1 MSVSGKDLR
10 IIIAGGGE
18 VGFRT
23 AEFLDERG
31 HDVVVIER
39 DPDRCQ
45 EIADEYVAT
54 IIEGDATLPEIFQQ
68 AGPEQADVLAAMS
81 DHPLTNLAVCMIGQ
95 RMNPDL
101 HTVMRTDAETGNAHA
116 ELVDAVIYPR
126 RASALL
132 AVNAILSGDVRSLEH
147 AMGVLDIAEVRI
159 GEDAPVVGKV
169 LDEISLPEGSLVVS
183 DVEGARVARADTV
196 MKAGQRYI
204 VAAEPDVIEEVM
216 RLLRG

>member
-1 MSVSGKDLR
+1 MSISGQDLR

>member
-81 DHPLTNLAVCMIGQ
+81 DHPRPTLAGGMIGQ

-101 HTVMRTDAETGNAHA
+101 PTGMRTDAETGNAHA

>member
-1 MSVSGKDLR
+1 MFVSGKDLR
-10 IIIAGGGE
+10 IIIAGGGG

>member
-116 ELVDAVIYPR
+116 EL
-126 RASALL
+126 
-132 AVNAILSGDVRSLEH
+132 RSLEH